1 MKYTIF
7 EGQTKP
13 QGRNYDTSLDGLQRF
28 LENNIKAFSKKS
40 ELNQISLF
48 QYSNNYRSG
57 KTAISASGIIFDV
70 DNEEKLKPGAS
81 RNENAPPI
89 KADPYLSIDD
99 AIDAI
104 EMISCSA
111 LIYTTPSH
119 KDDFNKFRIIVP
131 TSREMSPDEI
141 EECAD
146 FFLSSSGLSLYS
158 TAIDKCYKIPSQAY
172 YLPARRLG
180 SKEAPFIKSIH
191 GNPFKLPKLTESKKV
206 ADIIIKANAD
216 LVIED
221 DWWKEFD
228 GDLST
233 LDILSLMDIK
243 GLRYGKQQPSGAIP
257 CDCPFNATH
266 KMKAFI
272 ILPGHGKGSGKWP
285 IVRCSTERC
294 SGHGLKE
301 FLLSCGVHTVDSY
314 CAKKWQIDKS
324 RARVPA
330 DISKLNNPADLK
342 SDVKSNDYKI
352 HTADLAAIINN
363 KHSIIRSESGD
374 IFEYDGAIWR
384 KIDIKRIQ
392 SYAQAYDSYYHT
404 TRARRGEA
412 TDFLL
417 NMVHKS
423 HINWNKLDHGDVAF
437 KNGVYN
443 LLKDDIKPHSPD
455 MFLDTMIPHDFTVGN
470 VKFPIWMKAM
480 QDWFSGEYMEEKI
493 ASLQEYFG
501 YVLMQE
507 AKYKKAL
514 IMYGRPDSGKSL
526 ALQILKY
533 IVGPDNTCH
542 IAIDKMSDPRDLAH
556 IFGKKLNALFE
567 VGSDTKINEGGFKQ
581 LVSCEDSIQIRFLW
595 AEAMSYTPTCKH
607 VICGNTLPEFND
619 KSGAILNRILIIKFN
634 NQISRRKQDPSLFI
648 KFVSEINGIIGWALE
663 GARRLIKNNGIFTEC
678 LESESTKED
687 YGNNQNIMY
696 DFIEDNYET
705 TFDDND
711 CIMFEQM
718 YSEFLK
724 FMKRPLDRNSLAR
737 CLFDLNIRTEKK
749 RMNGYRCRWVL
760 GVKKIKRSIDDDKSE
775 MVDSYSSDKFFGRI

>member
-13 QGRNYDTSLDGLQRF
+13 QGRQYDSEIDGLQRF
-28 LENNIKAFSKKS
+28 MQKNIRAFSKKS
-40 ELNQISLF
+40 ELSQISLF
-48 QYSNNYRSG
+48 QYANNYRSG
-57 KTAISASGIIFDV
+57 KTALSASGIILDV
-70 DNEEKLKPGAS
+70 DNEEKLKPGMVKDD
-81 RNENAPPI
+81 NAPPI
-89 KADPYLSIDD
+89 RADPYLSMED

-104 EMISCSA
+104 EMINCEA

-119 KDDFNKFRIIVP
+119 TEDFNKFRIVIP
-131 TSREMSPDEI
+131 TNREIKPDEI
-141 EECAD
+141 EECVD
-146 FFLSSSGLSLYS
+146 LFLSSSGLSLYS
-158 TAIDKCYKIPSQAY
+158 IAIDKCYKIPSQAY

-180 SKEAPFIKSIH
+180 LKEDPLIKVLTGTPFV
-191 GNPFKLPKLTESKKV
+191 LPKITETKVV

-221 DWWKEFD
+221 DWWKEFE

-257 CDCPFNATH
+257 CDCPFNYRH

-272 ILPGHGKGSGKWP
+272 ILPGQGKGTGKWP
-285 IVRCSTERC
+285 IIRCSTERC
-294 SGHGLKE
+294 SSHGLKD

-314 CAKKWQIDKS
+314 CAKRWQIDK
-324 RARVPA
+324 RTARVPA
-330 DISKLNNPADLK
+330 DVSKLNNPAELQ
-342 SDVKSNDYKI
+342 SDVKGNDYKM
-352 HTADLAAIINN
+352 HTADLAAVINN
-363 KHSIIRSESGD
+363 KHAIIRSESGT
-374 IFEYDGAIWR
+374 IFEYDGSVWK
-384 KIDIKRIQ
+384 KISKDTLH
-392 SYAQAYDSYYHT
+392 SYAQSYDSYYHST
-404 TRARRGEA
+404 QARRSESA
-412 TDFLL
+412 NFLL
-417 NMVHKS
+417 NMVHKC
-423 HINWNKLDHGDVAF
+423 HINWNQLNHGDVAF
-437 KNGVYN
+437 RNGVYN
-443 LLKDDIKPHSPD
+443 IITGDLRPHSPE
-455 MFLDTMIPHDFTVGN
+455 MFLDTIIPHDFIKTN
-470 VKFPIWMKAM
+470 SSCPTWMNAIR
-480 QDWFSGEYMEEKI
+480 DWFAGDYMDEKI

-533 IVGPDNTCH
+533 IVGSENTCH
-542 IAIDKMSDPRDLAH
+542 IALDKMSDPRDLAH

-648 KFVSEINGIIGWALE
+648 KFVSEINGIISWALE

-696 DFIEDNYET
+696 DFIEDNYEL
-705 TFDDND
+705 TFNDND
-711 CIMFEQM
+711 FIMFEQM

-724 FMKRPLDRNSLAR
+724 FMKRPVDRNTLAR

-749 RMNGYRCRWVL
+749 RMNGHRCRWVL
-760 GVKKIKRSIDDDKSE
+760 GVKKIKRSSDDDKNE
-775 MVDSYSSDKFFGRI
+775 KVDSYSSDKFFGVI